1 MLAKAY
7 MHDDCMANDIC
18 VRFGRRL
25 QQIRLKK
32 GLKQIE
38 LSEHTGIARTYLSLV
53 ENGKTEIC
61 LRRIEELAMALDMKP
76 WELMKGV

>member
-1 MLAKAY
+1 
-7 MHDDCMANDIC
+7 MHDDGMANDIC

-25 QQIRLKK
+25 QQVRTKK
-32 GLKQIE
+32 GLKQID
-38 LSEHTGIARTYLSLV
+38 LSEHTGIARTYLSRV

>member
-1 MLAKAY
+1 MG
-7 MHDDCMANDIC
+7 ANDIC

-25 QQIRLKK
+25 QQVRTKK
-32 GLKQIE
+32 GLKQID
-38 LSEHTGIARTYLSLV
+38 LSEHTGIARTYLSRV

-61 LRRIEELAMALDMKP
+61 LRRIEELATALDMKP